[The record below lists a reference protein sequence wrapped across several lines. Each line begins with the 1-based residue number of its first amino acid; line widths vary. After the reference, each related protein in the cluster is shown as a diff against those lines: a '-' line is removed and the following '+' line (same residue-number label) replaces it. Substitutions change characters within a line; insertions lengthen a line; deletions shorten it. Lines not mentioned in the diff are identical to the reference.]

1 MATFLGDAL
10 LFFVAA
16 IVIVPVCKRLGM
28 SAVLGYLAAGL
39 VIGPPLLG
47 LLGNADDVLHFAEI
61 GIVLL
66 LFLIGLE
73 LQPKRLWLMR
83 HAVFGLGTLQVLATT
98 AVLGGIFWLAGLGTV
113 TSLIIAFAMAL
124 SSTAFVLQ
132 LLGERRKLNS
142 AHGRAAFG
150 VLLLQDIAVIP
161 VLAAVSVA
169 SATGPAESERVL
181 DPWWL
186 LAVVVGAVAAR
197 YLLRPF
203 FRVIAATSI
212 QELFTAAGLALV
224 IGAAV
229 AMGAAGLSMGLGAFI
244 AGMLVA
250 DSPYRHQIES
260 DVNPFKG
267 LLLGLFFIAVGMS
280 VDLDLLFADPLLVVG
295 LTGGLMIVK
304 ASILFPLARWHGLD
318 NREAVR
324 ASLVLAQ
331 GGEFAFVLLTASA
344 AGGLIPDGAA
354 DLAVLVVILSMAA
367 TPLLVSLGERFLAES
382 ETTREYDTIAE
393 TQQRHVVIAGFGRVG
408 QIVARVLTMRRI
420 SFTGLEINPHQVDFV
435 RKYGHEI
442 YYGDATRLDL
452 LEAARLSEASA
463 LVVAVGN
470 VEASLK
476 IVEEVRETFPQVTIL
491 ARAVDR
497 DHEIMLRELG
507 VHFVMRDTLLS
518 SLGLATELLQH
529 IGLPA
534 AAARAA
540 VERFREHDAA
550 TLLKQFEVFRDA
562 DALDRAIRDA
572 QAELLE
578 LFSEDA
584 RAAAEIDAAN
594 PDSPERA
601 HAHAIPGSLRRAR
614 EARSS

>member
-1 MATFLGDAL
+1 MSTFLADAL

-16 IVIVPVCKRLGM
+16 IVIVPVCKHLGM

-47 LLGNADDVLHFAEI
+47 LLGGADDVLHFAEI

-83 HAVFGLGTLQVLATT
+83 HAVFGLGTLQVVATT
-98 AVLGGIFWLAGLGTV
+98 AVIGGIFWLVGLGTV
-113 TSLIIAFAMAL
+113 TSLIMAFAMAL

-142 AHGRAAFG
+142 PHGRAAFG

-161 VLAAVSVA
+161 VLAAVNVVT
-169 SATGPAESERVL
+169 ATGATDSEHVL

-186 LAVVVGAVAAR
+186 LAVVVGAAAGR

-203 FRVIAATSI
+203 FRIIASTGI

-250 DSPYRHQIES
+250 DSPYRHQIET

-280 VDLDLLFADPLLVVG
+280 VDLDLLLSQPLMIVG
-295 LTGGLMIVK
+295 LTAGLMLVK
-304 ASILFPLARWHGLD
+304 ALVLFPLARWHGLD

-344 AGGLIPDGAA
+344 AGGLIPEGAA
-354 DLAVLVVILSMAA
+354 DMAVLVVILSMAA
-367 TPLLVSLGERFLAES
+367 TPLLVGIGERFLVEPEDA
-382 ETTREYDTIAE
+382 REYDSIDTKE
-393 TQQRHVVIAGFGRVG
+393 HHVVIAGFGRVG

-420 SFTGLEINPHQVDFV
+420 SFTGLDVNPRQVDSV
-435 RKYGHEI
+435 RKYAEEI

-452 LEAARLSEASA
+452 LEAARLADASA

-476 IVEEVRETFPQVTIL
+476 IVEEVRETFPHVPVI

-507 VHFVMRDTLLS
+507 VHHVMRDTLLS
-518 SLGLATELLQH
+518 SLNMATEVLHQ

-540 VERFREHDAA
+540 VERFRAHDAA
-550 TLLKQFEVFRDA
+550 TLLKQYEVFRDA
-562 DALDRAIRDA
+562 DAFERTTRDA
-572 QAELLE
+572 YAELQE
-578 LFSEDA
+578 LFSEDI
-584 RAAAEIDAAN
+584 RAASEIDPESEGA
-594 PDSPERA
+594 SERA
-601 HAHAIPGSLRRAR
+601 HAHAVPAALRRAR
-614 EARSS
+614 ESQSG